1 MSSTYVDGVTPLDAA
16 HMNALQQKVEK
27 AAANGYASLDSGGKV
42 PLAQLPPVGAD
53 LIYDGDF
60 SAGPTYKDGE
70 IVVYQDASGNKV
82 AYMCTSP
89 TTTAP
94 TPWPGGPPTVP
105 AYPRPTYGTTLPAS
119 PVDGQEH
126 ILVDSVTNP
135 SWQWHFRYNAS
146 SSSAYKWEF
155 VGGLQAYA
163 AITAVETTTTVGAW
177 LNLAT
182 IGPQIIAPRAGE
194 YLALAEIISVHS
206 VATTTNSVGVAVN
219 DGTPAVS
226 GAGGVPSSN
235 GYASV
240 VAQPP
245 RLTAAAGDALRVRYY
260 NGAAGTASFQNRTLS
275 VTPARV
281 S

>member
-1 MSSTYVDGVTPLDAA
+1 MSTTYVDGTTPLDAA

-60 SAGPTYKDGE
+60 AAGPTYKDGE

-89 TTTAP
+89 TTNAP

-126 ILVDSVTNP
+126 ILVDSATNP
-135 SWQWHFRYNAS
+135 SYQWHFRYNAS

-155 VGGLQAYA
+155 VGGSPKV
-163 AITAVETTTTVGAW
+163 INIPTAENTSSTGATD
-177 LNLAT
+177 LAT
-182 IGPQIIAPRAGE
+182 VQAFTLPRAGDWF
-194 YLALAEIISVHS
+194 ARVGAQA
-206 VATTTNSVGVAVN
+206 VAGAAVAAYTGAVIASADMGVSVGVGLGVA
-219 DGTPAVS
+219 GY
-226 GAGGVPSSN
+226 GGVLFREGVIVN
-235 GYASV
+235 
-240 VAQPP
+240 
-245 RLTAAAGDALRVRYY
+245 RNAGDVLKQQYWLTVATLTTY
-260 NGAAGTASFQNRTLS
+260 NNRCLS
-275 VTPARV
+275 VQPVRV